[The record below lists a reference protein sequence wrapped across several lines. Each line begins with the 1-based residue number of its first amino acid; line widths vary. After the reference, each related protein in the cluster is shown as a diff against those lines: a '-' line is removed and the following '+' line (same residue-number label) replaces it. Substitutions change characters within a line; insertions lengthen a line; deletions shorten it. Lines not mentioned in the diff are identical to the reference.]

1 MWAEAIKKGI
11 LWVISQETVDGGW
24 SEIPRGPPNNA
35 SLQSVGKLVQSEL
48 IELSD
53 EQIKKAS
60 MVVVSSQFEDGSIPY
75 YLNERSAGVQS
86 TALAL
91 NGYFDICPEEIRDPL
106 FISKATQ
113 FISRHQDK
121 DGKFVE
127 KIRINPQGGITET
140 AISRSLVTALA
151 LLPFQKLYGL
161 KENISLINAYE
172 MLIKDFKRFMAN
184 KIPEHEFY
192 RSRIVLEVI
201 SEWFSEQSD
210 YQALLAARIAQLQ
223 RDDGSWVFKKMNAAF
238 STPIAVA
245 MLQLSNVG
253 VNDPMLQKAFH
264 FMLSNQA
271 PEGFWRTGS
280 PKNSLPSLSLTA
292 EILLLLNKN

>member
-1 MWAEAIKKGI
+1 MLDEAINKGI
-11 LWVISQETVDGGW
+11 VWIISQETVDGGW

-35 SLQSVGKLVQSEL
+35 SLQSVGKLVQSKL
-48 IELSD
+48 INLSD

-60 MVVVSSQFEDGSIPY
+60 MAVISSQFEDGSIPY

-91 NGYFDICPEEIRDPL
+91 NGYFDICPEEMRDSL

-121 DGKFVE
+121 DGKFIE
-127 KIRINPQGGITET
+127 KIRVNPQGGIVET

-151 LLPFQKLYGL
+151 LLPLQKFYGL
-161 KENISLINAYE
+161 TENISLIKAYE
-172 MLIKDFKRFMAN
+172 MIIKDFKRFMAN
-184 KIPEHEFY
+184 NMPEHEFY
-192 RSRIVLEVI
+192 RARIILEVI
-201 SEWFSEQSD
+201 SEWFSEQHE
-210 YQALLAARIAQLQ
+210 YQSLLAARIAQLQ
-223 RDDGSWVFKKMNAAF
+223 RDDGSWLFKKMNAAF

-245 MLQLSNVG
+245 MLQLSNIG
-253 VNDPMLQKAFH
+253 SNDPMLQKAYH
-264 FMLSNQA
+264 FMLNGQA
-271 PEGFWRTGS
+271 AEGFWRTGS

-292 EILLLLNKN
+292 EILLLINQN